1 MDVFWKLS
9 AGVLI
14 ALVLILTLQKQTQD
28 MGVLLTIAVC
38 CMTAIAA
45 VQILEPV
52 LDFLLEIQIYA
63 NMDSGILRSVL
74 QMVGVGLT
82 AELIALICSDA
93 GCSSLGKNI
102 QILGSSVILYL
113 SIPIFENMIELIQRI
128 MFGL

>member
-14 ALVLILTLQKQTQD
+14 ALVLILTLQKQAQD

>member
-14 ALVLILTLQKQTQD
+14 ALVLILTLQKQAQD

-38 CMTAIAA
+38 CMTSIAA